1 MTTDEMNATPSTTT
15 SSTRGLMDNRSTEF
29 TAANSTSW
37 SMTPTTNQPPKG
49 SQFIDDIRTGIKQ
62 LMSTAGSEFTRKLL
76 RADISTDC
84 TFGLLQFTRAIQE
97 LEPWALRIIDATAKY
112 PTGFFQAT
120 ASDLGAYDECIETVV
135 RDEYGTEKVRAQY
148 CDMHISL
155 AFDDID
161 SLSEALSPAFAYS
174 HRRAWS
180 FKSIA
185 TEERSPGIRLGVCF
199 INACNEEDLA
209 NIARTLV
216 GNSVG
221 IAVKD
226 CVTNEKEGIKSH
238 QVWIIAFL
246 AVLAAAIAGATIFD
260 LLTKNWDTKRQSAIY
275 YKCVTAFSVVRNS
288 KLLLAVNKDDNSETR
303 CYKFMHGLRFLGMFW
318 ICLGHSYATLNENIC
333 GDSKSLDSAAKILFL
348 SQLNLQT
355 HRE

>member
-1 MTTDEMNATPSTTT
+1 MGKETHYMIKEAYGDAAMATSAVF
-15 SSTRGLMDNRSTEF
+15 E
-29 TAANSTSW
+29 W
-37 SMTPTTNQPPKG
+37 H
-49 SQFIDDIRTGIKQ
+49 
-62 LMSTAGSEFTRKLL
+62 KLS
-76 RADISTDC
+76 R
-84 TFGLLQFTRAIQE
+84 E
-97 LEPWALRIIDATAKY
+97 VVDATAKY

-148 CDMHISL
+148 CDVHISIDL
-155 AFDDID
+155 DD
-161 SLSEALSPAFAYS
+161 SMSEALLPAFAYS

-209 NIARTLV
+209 NIARTP
-216 GNSVG
+216 
-221 IAVKD
+221 
-226 CVTNEKEGIKSH
+226 
-238 QVWIIAFL
+238 
-246 AVLAAAIAGATIFD
+246 
-260 LLTKNWDTKRQSAIY
+260 IY

-318 ICLGHSYATLNENIC
+318 ICLGHSYATLNENISRLIGALAIFESWESPIVSAGFVAVDTFFFMRGTIPMFFMIMC
-333 GDSKSLDSAAKILFL
+333 IYLLPLIASGPNSKEFYNRFYAEVRDHWWHLLVQIRNWR
-348 SQLNLQT
+348 SQDFDVVKTQFCHLVMIVWC
-355 HRE
+355 E